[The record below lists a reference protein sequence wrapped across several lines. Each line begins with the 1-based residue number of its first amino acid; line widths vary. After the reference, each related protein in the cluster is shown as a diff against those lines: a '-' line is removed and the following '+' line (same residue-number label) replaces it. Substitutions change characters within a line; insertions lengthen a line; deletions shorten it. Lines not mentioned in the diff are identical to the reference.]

1 MQPEPRVKLLV
12 CTVSLPRPN
21 TLSREGSRLR
31 EGAEEPGH
39 AFPTA
44 SRPGEPWQATGKAKA
59 LESTMWGQHSA
70 TSPRRGATGRVTT
83 RPQLRPGPLAEEAG
97 IWGRVSQGGAE
108 SPGEEREA
116 ESRTLDTGERECYR
130 RGAGGRL
137 LCGSA
142 SPLCP
147 DKDRQQARAP
157 TVTRWK
163 VLAQASLPPPGE
175 VLCFGC
181 TFTDNMTL
189 FSTAPGAALQRDEPR
204 SCPPQKMRDEPVG
217 VKAAPPQVEGRS
229 WRGQAP
235 RCRGSGAGRWRRP
248 GGRVGHAS
256 GPGTGPRPRAQGGG
270 STGAGP
276 GAKCDCPVV

>member
-189 FSTAPGAALQRDEPR
+189 FSTAGGR
-204 SCPPQKMRDEPVG
+204 SP
-217 VKAAPPQVEGRS
+217 EGRTTFLFTTEN
-229 WRGQAP
+229 
-235 RCRGSGAGRWRRP
+235 AGRARGGEGSASP
-248 GGRVGHAS
+248 GGGQVM
-256 GPGTGPRPRAQGGG
+256 
-270 STGAGP
+270 AGP
-276 GAKCDCPVV
+276 GPTLPGKWGGAVETARRTCGPRFGPRHGAEAPSTGRGFHRGRTRGQV